1 MTAAPE
7 LLPGQPRDGTEP
19 VFSEPWQAKGFAL
32 ALALHQ
38 RGLFTWNEWADAL
51 ARQIGLAQARG
62 DADLGDTYYHH
73 WVAALE
79 SLVAA
84 KGASS
89 GQELECYRLAW
100 DHAAD
105 RTPHG
110 EPVLL
115 TPFDVE
121 AAQRAR

>member
-1 MTAAPE
+1 MTTAPE
-7 LLPGQPRDGTEP
+7 LLPGQPRDGAEP
-19 VFSEPWQAKGFAL
+19 VFGEPWQAKGFAL
-32 ALALHQ
+32 VLALHE

-51 ARQIGLAQARG
+51 ARQISLAQAGG

-84 KGASS
+84 KGAGS
-89 GQELECYRLAW
+89 GEELEVYRLAW

-110 EPVLL
+110 EAVLL
-115 TPFDVE
+115 TPPDVE
-121 AAQRAR
+121 AAQRAT

>member
-1 MTAAPE
+1 MTTVPE

-19 VFSEPWQAKGFAL
+19 VFGEPWQAKGFAL
-32 ALALHQ
+32 VLALYE
-38 RGLFTWNEWADAL
+38 RGLFSWTEWADAL
-51 ARQIGLAQARG
+51 ARQISLAQARG
-62 DADLGDTYYHH
+62 DTDLGDTYYHH

-79 SLVAA
+79 SLVAE
-84 KGASS
+84 KGASN
-89 GQELECYRLAW
+89 GQELERYRLAW

-110 EPVLL
+110 EAIVLTAL
-115 TPFDVE
+115 DVE